1 MDSYNG
7 EDALKEYYENLIAHY
22 EPWFKDYDASEKMV
36 INGNRYDFVNNM
48 DDRRC
53 VLNAIDD
60 KLLELGKI
68 SKEEYT
74 SLQEKISQL

>member
-1 MDSYNG
+1 
-7 EDALKEYYENLIAHY
+7 
-22 EPWFKDYDASEKMV
+22 
-36 INGNRYDFVNNM
+36 M